1 MLSDP
6 LFLIVAGAMLVV
18 VLILARGLS
27 HFGKGDLESAKKSN
41 KMMQWRIAAQ
51 FMAVLLILFFLWMRS
66 GG

>member
-6 LFLIVAGAMLVV
+6 LFLLVAAACLAVV
-18 VLILARGLS
+18 VILAIGIS

-41 KMMQWRIAAQ
+41 KMMQWRIGAQ
-51 FMAVLLILFFLWMRS
+51 FFAVILILFFLWMRS

>member
-6 LFLIVAGAMLVV
+6 LFLIVAAAMLAV
-18 VLILARGLS
+18 VLILARGIS

-41 KMMQWRIAAQ
+41 KMMQWRIVAQ
-51 FMAVLLILFFLWMRS
+51 FIAVLLILFFLWMRS

>member
-6 LFLIVAGAMLVV
+6 LFLIVAAAMLAV
-18 VLILARGLS
+18 VLILARGIS

-51 FMAVLLILFFLWMRS
+51 FIAVLLILFFLWMRS